1 MNVFIT
7 FLMMVVPILLFFALI
22 NYLYYKNWTSI
33 YIALNDESY
42 FRVIN
47 KLRQAGI
54 RYKTKNSFNQTNT
67 PMFGGNRQ
75 RHYEIY
81 VQDKDVNRAY
91 EQLHSKR
98 Y

>member
-7 FLMMVVPILLFFALI
+7 FLMIVVPILLFFGLI

-42 FRVIN
+42 FRAIS

-54 RYKTKNSFNQTNT
+54 RYKTKNSFNQTTT

-81 VQDKDVNRAY
+81 VKDKDVNYAIQ
-91 EQLHSKR
+91 QLHSKG

>member
-1 MNVFIT
+1 MNGLMT
-7 FLMMVVPILLFFALI
+7 FLMIVIPILLFFALI
-22 NYLYYKNWTSI
+22 NYFYYKNWTSI

-42 FRVIN
+42 FRAIS

-67 PMFGGNRQ
+67 PMFGGIRQ

-81 VQDKDVNRAY
+81 VKDKDVTNAY
-91 EQLHSKR
+91 HQLHS
-98 Y
+98 